1 MKKII
6 FILLFVPFLLK
17 SQDAFISGNTFICT
31 NEGDADIQISFNGIA
46 PFTFVYSINGTNQP
60 SITTSLNPYII
71 QSSQEGTYSLV
82 SYSDAVSAGTVSG
95 NAMITLY
102 QAPTAIISTIT
113 DTINAIDP
121 SLQFSSSSVGN
132 IIEQNWN
139 YGDNSPSEIT
149 NNPIHTF
156 PLNSEGLGIASTYQV
171 SLIITDDNNC
181 KDTTYKN
188 IFVVNEY
195 WMYIPNSFSPD
206 NDNIND
212 KFCIEY
218 SGIRENTFSFYVLN
232 RQGEILFETND
243 SKSLRCSLNGGWD
256 GTDSDGKDI
265 TPGTYVYELY
275 FQEWDGWK
283 NTKHGTINLIR

>member
-6 FILLFVPFLLK
+6 IILLFVPFFLK
-17 SQDAFISGNTFICT
+17 SQDAFISGNAFICS
-31 NEGDADIQISFNGIA
+31 NEGNAEVKVDFNGIA
-46 PFTFVYSINGTNQP
+46 PYTFVYSINGTNQP
-60 SITTSLNPYII
+60 SIVTSLNSYII
-71 QSSQEGTYSLV
+71 QSFQEGTYSLV

-102 QAPTAIISTIT
+102 QSPIAIISTIT

-121 SLQFSSSSVGN
+121 SLQFTSNSEGN

-139 YGDNSPSEIT
+139 YGDNSPSEII

-171 SLIITDDNNC
+171 SLIVTDDNNC

-188 IFVVNEY
+188 IFVVNNY
-195 WMYIPNSFSPD
+195 WMYISNSFTPD
-206 NDNIND
+206 NDNVND
-212 KFCIEY
+212 KFCVEY

-232 RQGEILFETND
+232 RNGEVLFETND
-243 SKSLRCSLNGGWD
+243 SKSLKCSENGGWD
-256 GTDSDGKDI
+256 GKDSDGNDI
-265 TPGTYVYELY
+265 IPGTYAYELY